1 MAFEVIILAD
11 GQPAEDLTELAT
23 SVQVDQ
29 SLDDATRYTVR
40 FEVDLD
46 ECGEYPML
54 LDERLQPGAELT
66 IIVKDCSRATC
77 LVVGPVDRAKIH
89 IETGGGG
96 SWVEVMGGDHRIV
109 MDRVDVPF
117 VWEVSDNTIVDI
129 LLQKYGLTA
138 YVAESTT
145 VKNIYGGT
153 TNQSGT
159 DLQLIQ
165 SLLRRNADFHFW
177 LSYEV
182 QSIAGNY
189 VVTKA
194 ANFKQSPPRGLD
206 SITIDSFDVDSPPR
220 LEINVGDRTA
230 QSMGGIDLEYEA
242 EQPTSVS
249 GFRADEAD
257 TNEQP
262 SNVEE
267 EPDSTLGDV
276 DIKGFAGNIERSKMI
291 PTAGDRAE
299 HEARARA
306 ALAEASW
313 FIHANLTC
321 TRYSLLGRILQPH
334 MVVPVVGLGKRF
346 NGNWF
351 IVGVS
356 HTIDNHSHT
365 MNVEIARNAL
375 GA

>member
-1 MAFEVIILAD
+1 MAFDVIILAD
-11 GQPAEDLTELAT
+11 GKPAEDLTELAT

-46 ECGEYPML
+46 ECGDYPML
-54 LDERLQPGAELT
+54 LDDRLQPGTELT
-66 IIVKDCSRATC
+66 IIVKDCSRPTC
-77 LVVGPVDRAKIH
+77 LVVGPIDRAKIH
-89 IETGGGG
+89 IEAGGGG
-96 SWVEVMGGDHRIV
+96 SWVEIMGGDHRVV

-138 YVAESTT
+138 NVAESAV

-182 QSIAGNY
+182 QSIPGNY
-189 VVTKA
+189 VVTKS
-194 ANFKQSPPRGLD
+194 ANFKPSPPRGLD
-206 SITIDSFDVDSPPR
+206 SIVIDSFDVDSPPR

-242 EQPTSVS
+242 EQPTSVK

-257 TNEQP
+257 TKEQP
-262 SNVEE
+262 SDVEE

-276 DIKGFAGNIERSKMI
+276 DIKGFTGNIERSKMI

-334 MVVPVVGLGKRF
+334 MVVPVIGLGKRF